1 MDEYERYIQIQKINQ
16 YFESKRINKL
26 YDPYKKRRTRTK
38 KKDMQNKEWSDFK
51 RKQYSKEYYQLN
63 KEKLK
68 EYAKRQYQ
76 AKKPLLNI
84 K

>member
-1 MDEYERYIQIQKINQ
+1 ME
-16 YFESKRINKL
+16 NK
-26 YDPYKKRRTRTK
+26 
-38 KKDMQNKEWSDFK
+38 QWSDSK

-68 EYAKRQYQ
+68 EYAKRQYN